1 MHVYNFNACRFPSQH
16 RCVPVWSPFDWVDLL
31 SNTKVQRNG
40 QVYPGFAQFILSL
53 PLYVALDKVKNP
65 YALGPETTATK
76 PFLARCVAD
85 PGMQFSVLW
94 RI

>member
-1 MHVYNFNACRFPSQH
+1 MYIILMPVASLPNTAACLYGP
-16 RCVPVWSPFDWVDLL
+16 PFDWVDLL

-53 PLYVALDKVKNP
+53 PLYVALDQVKNP

-85 PGMQFSVLW
+85 PGMHNTVLW